1 MYSVRDFKDL
11 CTFNDNT
18 DPLINES
25 NIHSMYYYCYLLFYL
40 PESTDSRYSISHQ
53 YYYCYLLFYLP
64 ESTVELEHECSYKLY
79 THNPTEIIFITS
91 TLSYQSGV
99 DFD

>member
-64 ESTVELEHECSYKLY
+64 ESTDSRYSISHQYYYCYLLFYLPSVLLLLF
-79 THNPTEIIFITS
+79 II
-91 TLSYQSGV
+91 LSPRKY
-99 DFD
+99 